1 MLGHRRAGADA
12 RRACSRVAGSPF
24 RSAAG
29 GGRELPDWSASPRQ
43 ADGGAVMAAAVAL
56 PRRTDEGVILPPIIE
71 RFHLP
76 MGTVEPAG
84 T

>member
-1 MLGHRRAGADA
+1 
-12 RRACSRVAGSPF
+12 
-24 RSAAG
+24 
-29 GGRELPDWSASPRQ
+29 
-43 ADGGAVMAAAVAL
+43 MAAAVAL